1 VSPGLRVWVAATRNP
16 HKLQELRRLLP
27 GVELREPPPDVDPVE
42 DGATFLDNAR
52 IKARAVHA
60 ATGLP
65 ALADDSGIEVDALNG
80 GPGVHSARFAGPEA
94 SDAENLA
101 LLLDRLRGVPER
113 GARYRAVVVLIDG
126 QSENV
131 AEGVLE
137 GRIAGAP
144 RGTGGFGYDPA
155 FVPEGESRTVGE
167 MAADEKDA
175 ISHRARAC
183 RALWEKVRA
192 DRPD

>member
-1 VSPGLRVWVAATRNP
+1 MVWVAATRNR

-27 GVELREPPPDVDPVE
+27 GLELREPPPDADAVE

-65 ALADDSGIEVDALNG
+65 ALADDSGIEVDALNC

-101 LLLDRLRGVPER
+101 LLLDRLRGVPDGER

-126 QSENV
+126 QSEIV

-137 GRIAGAP
+137 GRIADEP

-167 MAADEKDA
+167 MAAEEKDA

-183 RALWEKVRA
+183 RVLWEKVRA